1 MLNTA
6 HHQNQSQY
14 SHWSEGPS
22 WRQGQPPFVT
32 LPLVCDLYISGI
44 LRPQKSIQKQLAPSS
59 GREFIME
66 YTMLSETFEGTEN
79 GVLRTWRFLG
89 HWGEGSQ
96 GKYNYWRRWNETQF
110 SISFY
115 WALYLH
121 GDHRMGSFGLCW
133 FNTFSPIFFTSG
145 NTISRLKN

>member
-6 HHQNQSQY
+6 HHQDQSQY

-32 LPLVCDLYISGI
+32 LPFACDLYISGI
-44 LRPQKSIQKQLAPSS
+44 LRPQRSIQKQLATPS

-66 YTMLSETFEGTEN
+66 YTMLSETFELKMGSWGPEGFWVIGEKDPKGNKTTEGDGMRHN
-79 GVLRTWRFLG
+79 
-89 HWGEGSQ
+89 
-96 GKYNYWRRWNETQF
+96 F
-110 SISFY
+110 SISFD